1 MSYKLKSKELSTF
14 FLLVFISQ
22 LFLVTLV
29 SFTMDSKFVS
39 FDTELTTDG
48 DFSDEL
54 DSSDEG
60 DFSLLLEEELEKEYF
75 YIQKRIFSSQ
85 QKRKGSSPIFIHN
98 HFYFL
103 LNTTNLLKTFKDKL
117 VNYLLKRLK

>member
-1 MSYKLKSKELSTF
+1 MGRKMKSKKLSTF

-22 LFLVTLV
+22 LFLVTFV
-29 SFTMDSKFVS
+29 SFTMDSNIVT
-39 FDTELTTDG
+39 FDTELTSDS

-75 YIQKRIFSSQ
+75 FHTEMNLFFPMEKEGFFTYIHSQ
-85 QKRKGSSPIFIHN
+85 S
-98 HFYFL
+98 L
-103 LNTTNLLKTFKDKL
+103 LFPFKYNQPPEVVLKIS
-117 VNYLLKRLK
+117 

>member
-1 MSYKLKSKELSTF
+1 MKSKKLSTF

-22 LFLVTLV
+22 LFLVTFV
-29 SFTMDSKFVS
+29 SFTMDSNIVS
-39 FDTELTTDG
+39 FDTELTSDG

-75 YIQKRIFSSQ
+75 LNSEMNPFFPMEKEGFFTYIHSQ
-85 QKRKGSSPIFIHN
+85 S
-98 HFYFL
+98 L
-103 LNTTNLLKTFKDKL
+103 LFPFKYNQPPED
-117 VNYLLKRLK
+117 V

>member
-1 MSYKLKSKELSTF
+1 MSRKMKSKKLSTF

-22 LFLVTLV
+22 LFLVTFV
-29 SFTMDSKFVS
+29 SFTMDSKFIS
-39 FDTELTTDG
+39 FDTELYSDA

-75 YIQKRIFSSQ
+75 LNSEMNLFFSSE
-85 QKRKGSSPIFIHN
+85 KNEFFTYIHSQSLL
-98 HFYFL
+98 FL
-103 LNTTNLLKTFKDKL
+103 FKYHQPPEDVLKIS
-117 VNYLLKRLK
+117 

>member
-1 MSYKLKSKELSTF
+1 MSHKLKSKELSMF

-22 LFLVTLV
+22 LYLVTLV

-39 FDTELTTDG
+39 FDTELTSDG
-48 DFSDEL
+48 DISDEL

-75 YIQKRIFSSQ
+75 LHSEMNLFFSSE
-85 QKRKGSSPIFIHN
+85 KNGFFTYIHSQS
-98 HFYFL
+98 L
-103 LNTTNLLKTFKDKL
+103 LFPFKYHQPPEDVLKIS
-117 VNYLLKRLK
+117 

>member
-1 MSYKLKSKELSTF
+1 MSYTLKSKELSMF

-39 FDTELTTDG
+39 FDTELTSDG

-75 YIQKRIFSSQ
+75 LHSLMNLFFSSE
-85 QKRKGSSPIFIHN
+85 KNGFFTYIHSQS
-98 HFYFL
+98 L
-103 LNTTNLLKTFKDKL
+103 LYPFKYHQPPEDVLKIS
-117 VNYLLKRLK
+117 

>member
-1 MSYKLKSKELSTF
+1 MSHKLKSKELSMF

-39 FDTELTTDG
+39 FDTELNADG

-54 DSSDEG
+54 DADEG

-75 YIQKRIFSSQ
+75 LHSEMNLFFSSE
-85 QKRKGSSPIFIHN
+85 KNGFFTYIHSQS
-98 HFYFL
+98 L
-103 LNTTNLLKTFKDKL
+103 LFPFKYHQPPEDVLKIS
-117 VNYLLKRLK
+117 

>member
-1 MSYKLKSKELSTF
+1 MKSKKLSTF

-22 LFLVTLV
+22 LFLVTFV
-29 SFTMDSKFVS
+29 SFAMDSNIVS
-39 FDTELTTDG
+39 FDTELTSDG

-75 YIQKRIFSSQ
+75 LNSEMNPFFPMEKEGFFTYIHSQ
-85 QKRKGSSPIFIHN
+85 S
-98 HFYFL
+98 L
-103 LNTTNLLKTFKDKL
+103 LFPSKYHQPPEDVLKIS
-117 VNYLLKRLK
+117 

>member
-14 FLLVFISQ
+14 LLLVFISQ

-75 YIQKRIFSSQ
+75 LHSE
-85 QKRKGSSPIFIHN
+85 
-98 HFYFL
+98 
-103 LNTTNLLKTFKDKL
+103 TNLFFPTEKEGFFTYIHSQSLLFPFKYHQPPED
-117 VNYLLKRLK
+117 V

>member
-1 MSYKLKSKELSTF
+1 MKSKKLSTF

-22 LFLVTLV
+22 LFLVTFV
-29 SFTMDSKFVS
+29 SFTMDSNIIS
-39 FDTELTTDG
+39 FDTELTSDN

-75 YIQKRIFSSQ
+75 LNSEMNPFFPMEKEGFFTYIHSQ
-85 QKRKGSSPIFIHN
+85 S
-98 HFYFL
+98 L
-103 LNTTNLLKTFKDKL
+103 LFPFKYNQPPEY
-117 VNYLLKRLK
+117 V

>member
-1 MSYKLKSKELSTF
+1 MSRKMKSKKLSTF

-22 LFLVTLV
+22 LFLVTFV
-29 SFTMDSKFVS
+29 SFTLDSNIIS
-39 FDTELTTDG
+39 FDTELTSDS

-75 YIQKRIFSSQ
+75 FHTEMNLFFPMEKEVFFTYFHSQ
-85 QKRKGSSPIFIHN
+85 S
-98 HFYFL
+98 L
-103 LNTTNLLKTFKDKL
+103 LFPFKYNQPPED
-117 VNYLLKRLK
+117 V

>member
-1 MSYKLKSKELSTF
+1 MSRKMKSKKLSTF

-29 SFTMDSKFVS
+29 SFSIDSNLVS
-39 FDTELTTDG
+39 FDTELTSDS

-75 YIQKRIFSSQ
+75 LHSEMDLFFPTEKDGFFSYIHSQSLLFS
-85 QKRKGSSPIFIHN
+85 
-98 HFYFL
+98 
-103 LNTTNLLKTFKDKL
+103 LKYNQPPEDA
-117 VNYLLKRLK
+117 LKIS

>member
-1 MSYKLKSKELSTF
+1 MNIKLKSKELSTF

-22 LFLVTLV
+22 LFLVTMV
-29 SFTMDSKFVS
+29 SFNMDSNIFS
-39 FDTELTTDG
+39 FDTELTSDG

-75 YIQKRIFSSQ
+75 LHSELNLFFPTEKNVFFTYRHSQSLLFPFKYHQPPEAVLKFS
-85 QKRKGSSPIFIHN
+85 
-98 HFYFL
+98 
-103 LNTTNLLKTFKDKL
+103 
-117 VNYLLKRLK
+117 

>member
-1 MSYKLKSKELSTF
+1 MSHKLKSKELSMF

-39 FDTELTTDG
+39 FDTELTSDG

-75 YIQKRIFSSQ
+75 LHSEMNLFFSS
-85 QKRKGSSPIFIHN
+85 GNNGFFTYIHSQS
-98 HFYFL
+98 L
-103 LNTTNLLKTFKDKL
+103 LYPFKYHQPPEDVLKIS
-117 VNYLLKRLK
+117 

>member
-1 MSYKLKSKELSTF
+1 MKSKKLSTF

-22 LFLVTLV
+22 LFLVTFV
-29 SFTMDSKFVS
+29 SFTIDSNIIS
-39 FDTELTTDG
+39 FDTELTSDN

-75 YIQKRIFSSQ
+75 LNSEMNPFFPMEKEGFFTYIHSQ
-85 QKRKGSSPIFIHN
+85 S
-98 HFYFL
+98 L
-103 LNTTNLLKTFKDKL
+103 LFPFKYNQPPED
-117 VNYLLKRLK
+117 V

>member
-1 MSYKLKSKELSTF
+1 MSYTLKSKELSMF

-39 FDTELTTDG
+39 FDTELTSDG

-75 YIQKRIFSSQ
+75 LHSVMNLFFSSE
-85 QKRKGSSPIFIHN
+85 KNGFFTYIHSQS
-98 HFYFL
+98 L
-103 LNTTNLLKTFKDKL
+103 LFPFKYHQPPEDVLKIS
-117 VNYLLKRLK
+117 

>member
-1 MSYKLKSKELSTF
+1 MSRKMKSKKLSTF

-22 LFLVTLV
+22 LLLVTLV
-29 SFTMDSKFVS
+29 SFTMDSNIIT
-39 FDTELTTDG
+39 FDTELTSEG

-75 YIQKRIFSSQ
+75 LHYERNLFFPTKKNGFFTYIHSQ
-85 QKRKGSSPIFIHN
+85 S
-98 HFYFL
+98 L
-103 LNTTNLLKTFKDKL
+103 LFPFKYHQPPEDDLKISL
-117 VNYLLKRLK
+117 I

>member
-1 MSYKLKSKELSTF
+1 MSYKMKSKKLSTF

-22 LFLVTLV
+22 LFLVTMV
-29 SFTMDSKFVS
+29 SFNIDSNIIS
-39 FDTELTTDG
+39 FDTELTSDG

-75 YIQKRIFSSQ
+75 FHSEMNLFLPMEKEGFFTYIHSQ
-85 QKRKGSSPIFIHN
+85 S
-98 HFYFL
+98 L
-103 LNTTNLLKTFKDKL
+103 LFPFKYNQPPEY
-117 VNYLLKRLK
+117 V

>member
-14 FLLVFISQ
+14 FFFFFISQ

-75 YIQKRIFSSQ
+75 LHSE
-85 QKRKGSSPIFIHN
+85 
-98 HFYFL
+98 
-103 LNTTNLLKTFKDKL
+103 TNLFFPTGKEGFFTYIHSQSLLFPFKYHQPPED
-117 VNYLLKRLK
+117 V

>member
-1 MSYKLKSKELSTF
+1 MKSKKLSTF

-22 LFLVTLV
+22 LFLVTFV
-29 SFTMDSKFVS
+29 SFTMDSNIVS
-39 FDTELTTDG
+39 FDTELTSDG

-75 YIQKRIFSSQ
+75 LNSEMNPFFPMEKEGFFTYIHSQ
-85 QKRKGSSPIFIHN
+85 S
-98 HFYFL
+98 L
-103 LNTTNLLKTFKDKL
+103 LFPFKYNQPPEDVL
-117 VNYLLKRLK
+117 